1 MGNKRAAAGEPAPS
15 VQSVD
20 RAVAILE
27 ILARD
32 GEAGVTEVARELDV
46 HKSTASRLLAA
57 LDRRELVTQDTARG
71 KFRLG
76 VGIVRLAG
84 AASARLDV
92 VQESRPVCRALAQQ
106 VGETVN
112 LAILSG
118 RDALYLDQ
126 AAGPAALSPN
136 HWAGRRI
143 PLHATSD
150 GKVLLAYLPADEL
163 AASLVP
169 PLDRFTE
176 RTINAADEFPAV
188 LAEVRRRGFATAVD
202 ELEAG
207 LTAIAAPVRNAE
219 GMVIASISTSG
230 PSFRIPAGR
239 IPALAAAVRR
249 AADEISRRLG
259 WLARALPVR
268 AAGGHGLTGEGLTG
282 EDVTQLAGSVVRIPV
297 EGRLEV
303 ATLRRGAVRG
313 EFALQ
318 RAMAGSGL
326 LRPGLLVHGGHQEQ
340 HAGEHHHAGRA
351 MAQYQARRGEH
362 HAGQQQP
369 PARQDGG
376 GHPEQADGREQ
387 AAGTEAP
394 ADPRGAGR
402 PGEPQRSGPP
412 R

>member
-1 MGNKRAAAGEPAPS
+1 MGNNGPGTGESAP

-92 VQESRPVCRALAQQ
+92 VQEGRPLCRTLAQQ
-106 VGETVN
+106 VGETVS

-136 HWAGRRI
+136 HWAGRRV

-163 AASLVP
+163 AATLVP
-169 PLDRFTE
+169 PLARFTE
-176 RTINAADEFPAV
+176 RTITAVAEFQTV
-188 LAEVRRRGFATAVD
+188 LAEVRRRGFATTVD

-219 GMVIASISTSG
+219 GAVIASISASG
-230 PSFRIPAGR
+230 PTFRIPADR
-239 IPALAAAVRR
+239 IPALAPAIRR
-249 AADEISRRLG
+249 AAGEISRRLG

-268 AAGGHGLTGEGLTG
+268 ADGGHGLTG
-282 EDVTQLAGSVVRIPV
+282 EDVTQLVGNVVRVPV

-318 RAMAGSGL
+318 RAMAGAGL

-340 HAGEHHHAGRA
+340 HAGKHHHAGRA
-351 MAQYQARRGEH
+351 MAQYQARRRQH

-376 GHPEQADGREQ
+376 GHPEQADSREQ
-387 AAGTEAP
+387 AAGTQAP
-394 ADPRGAGR
+394 SDPHGAGR
-402 PGEPQRSGPP
+402 PGEPQSSGPP